1 MTPASPGHKAIRA
14 GLVLTALSL
23 LSVAAVY
30 FVAIEQTPTEIRQGL
45 AQKIFYLHAP
55 AAWAALLSFSLVGI
69 VSVLYLWLQDI
80 RLDLFAASAVEVGL
94 VFSMVML
101 TTGPI
106 WGKPVW
112 GTWWTW
118 DPRLTLTLLLF
129 LIFVGYMAL
138 RAALSDQSER
148 ARFSAVVGIM
158 GLLLVPFVHLSVYLF
173 RTMHPTPI
181 VLKPSRPS
189 LPPEMLRTLLLSL
202 AVTTL
207 LCLAFLLVRYG
218 LALRAHAREEAQHAT

>member
-1 MTPASPGHKAIRA
+1 MTLANPGQQAIRF
-14 GLVLTALSL
+14 GLALTALSL
-23 LSVAAVY
+23 LGLAAVY
-30 FVAIEQTPTEIRQGL
+30 FIAIEHTPTEIRQGL
-45 AQKIFYLHAP
+45 AQKIFYMHAP
-55 AAWAALLSFSLVGI
+55 AAWAALIAFSLVGI
-69 VSVLYLWLQDI
+69 VSLLYLWLQDP

-94 VFSMVML
+94 VFSVVML

-129 LIFVGYMAL
+129 LIFVGYLAL

-173 RTMHPTPI
+173 RTMHPMPI

-202 AVTTL
+202 GVATL
-207 LCLAFLLVRYG
+207 LCIGFLLVRYG
-218 LALRAHAREEAQHAT
+218 LALRNHAREEAELAA

>member
-1 MTPASPGHKAIRA
+1 MTPTHPGQTAIRL
-14 GLVLTALSL
+14 GLGVTVLSL
-23 LSVAAVY
+23 LGVAAVY
-30 FVAIEQTPTEIRQGL
+30 FLAIEHTPTEVRQGL

-55 AAWAALLSFSLVGI
+55 AAWSALLAFSLVGI

-80 RLDLFAASAVEVGL
+80 RLDLFAAAAVEVGL
-94 VFSMVML
+94 VFSTVML

-129 LIFVGYMAL
+129 LIFVGYLAL
-138 RAALSDQSER
+138 RAALTDQSER

-181 VLKPSRPS
+181 VLKPSAPS
-189 LPPEMLRTLLLSL
+189 LPPVMLRTLLISFG
-202 AVTTL
+202 VSTL
-207 LCLAFLLVRYG
+207 LFIGFVLVRYG
-218 LALRAHAREEAQHAT
+218 LALRAHAQEEAEHAA